1 MMSHQPAPATAG
13 AQAPP
18 PTPSPLAKKIHSWVK
33 GQLPCHLIANAKLN
47 AVHTGNYD
55 SAMVLVAQIEIVIL
69 IRVTLG
75 VLAFQ
80 NSLFTPIF
88 YAHFLRVRYYH
99 SNFSRDTIGAA
110 SRFIDNL
117 VAGPSFPPVART
129 AWGSAKS
136 VISRWGSSSVITP
149 AQPNGAAQPQ
159 AANAN
164 AAGAR

>member
-1 MMSHQPAPATAG
+1 M
-13 AQAPP
+13 
-18 PTPSPLAKKIHSWVK
+18 PLKTF
-33 GQLPCHLIANAKLN
+33 C
-47 AVHTGNYD
+47 TGNYD
-55 SAMVLVAQIEIVIL
+55 SAMILVAQIEIVIL

-99 SNFSRDTIGAA
+99 SNFSRDTIAAA

-129 AWGSAKS
+129 SWGTAKS
-136 VISRWGSSSVITP
+136 VISRWGSSSVIAP
-149 AQPNGAAQPQ
+149 AQPTGAAQPQ
-159 AANAN
+159 AAAAN